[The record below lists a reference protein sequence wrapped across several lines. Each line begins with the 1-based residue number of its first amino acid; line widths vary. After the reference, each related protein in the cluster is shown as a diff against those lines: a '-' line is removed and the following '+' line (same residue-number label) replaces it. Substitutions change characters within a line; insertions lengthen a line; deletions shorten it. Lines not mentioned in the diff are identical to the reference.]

1 MKGKS
6 RISINDWSVASAY
19 TGCWRQFWPSKFL
32 KLVPKPY
39 ILKEIR
45 IHCCFLF
52 CFWKPIH
59 RRTLIWGH
67 RFPPNNKRMN
77 STLLQWDLSSFVIWR
92 KSTTPKKHFEIK
104 WPLAISKKNLRV
116 KIDYRIL
123 CKILG
128 GAIQTLAH
136 CKKSQKQDLL
146 CTFSK
151 VKNSNS

>member
-104 WPLAISKKNLRV
+104 WPLRHADGRSHLFPSHPIIFS
-116 KIDYRIL
+116 
-123 CKILG
+123 
-128 GAIQTLAH
+128 
-136 CKKSQKQDLL
+136 DLTSCASFWCSL
-146 CTFSK
+146 T
-151 VKNSNS
+151 VPL